1 MSKTVL
7 SIHNIHTW
15 GKPLLTRS
23 GDINILEDIAN
34 NARERNL
41 EGSDTINE
49 VVYAAI
55 SDDNLKQLHHLYPT
69 LKFTHFEDFETH
81 GDEVFIMP
89 MIDTRGQEDHFK
101 QELKRFYSFISN
113 YDHVVMN
120 ICRQD
125 DYYANL
131 IESIQDDSLKLE
143 VSKLLSTSKAY
154 MTHHPTNS
162 VEPFEELEQVSHS
175 SNQLLSF
182 SFKDNLQM
190 NDHAQHKSIVFNRPS
205 SMKGFPLWLAHVLDE
220 KHYKQDYADTLYV
233 GNISGLSKIDE
244 IKAIFEKKYQKPFDE
259 IVEIHDSIES
269 FNQSKVSDKPQ
280 IINSGYQQHEIEE
293 LAKDYT
299 TFIVSSDYNHIS
311 GDYVMIEYAML
322 EALQYGLRL
331 RWSQTSIRSMVDN
344 YKFEAAKTAL
354 RFNALSYEEQVEH
367 FKRAYSPD
375 LFTDRVIEAAR
386 K

>member
-1 MSKTVL
+1 MSKIVL

-15 GKPLLTRS
+15 GKPMLTRS

-55 SDDNLKQLHHLYPT
+55 SEDNLKQLRHLYPT
-69 LKFTHFEDFETH
+69 LKFTHFKYFETH

-89 MIDTRGQEDHFK
+89 MIDTRGQEDQFT
-101 QELKRFYSFISN
+101 QELRRFYGFISI
-113 YDHVVMN
+113 YEHVVMN

-125 DYYANL
+125 DYYTKL
-131 IESIQDDSLKLE
+131 IESTQDDNLKLE
-143 VSKLLSTSKAY
+143 VSKLLSEPKAY
-154 MTHHPTNS
+154 MTHHPTND

-175 SNQLLSF
+175 DNQLLSF
-182 SFKDNLQM
+182 SFKDNLKM

-205 SMKGFPLWLAHVLDE
+205 SMKGFPLWLDFVLNE
-220 KHYKQDYADTLYV
+220 KHYKRNYGEALYV

-280 IINSGYQQHEIEE
+280 IINSGYQQHEIKE

-344 YKFEAAKTAL
+344 YKFEAAKMAL
-354 RFNALSYEEQVEH
+354 RLNALDYDEQVEH
-367 FKRAYSPD
+367 FKEAYSPD